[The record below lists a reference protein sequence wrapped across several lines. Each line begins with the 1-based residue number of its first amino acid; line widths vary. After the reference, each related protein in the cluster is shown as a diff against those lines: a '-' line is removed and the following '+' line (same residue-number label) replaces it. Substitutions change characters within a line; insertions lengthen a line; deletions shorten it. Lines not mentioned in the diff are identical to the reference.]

1 LFLTEP
7 QAKSILSEY
16 GFTIPKGQLIQDP
29 EAAEQVAETL
39 SEVAMKVL
47 IPAWGRGKKGG
58 VKHTADPQEAR
69 EIVRQYLASDF
80 DGHSVQGVL
89 MEEFISLEKEYYL
102 SITNS
107 RAAKGPV
114 AIVSSTGGVDV
125 EELVQEYAQSVVQE
139 GFSIR
144 EGLPTY
150 KARDMARR
158 AGVDRSHLGKM
169 GQLMS
174 RLAKVY
180 QDYDAELVEINPLG
194 VASDGRLIALDC
206 KMLVDDNSLY
216 RHKNLTGMSDDGLNE
231 RQLFAKERGFG
242 YVEFNYLGE
251 IACAAT
257 GAGLGL
263 TAMDLINDTCPG
275 SLAFFLDVGGR
286 FVGST
291 GDVIKLAQMFPNI
304 KAILVN
310 RYGGFGRGQVIAE
323 SMIDG
328 LLEAKP
334 EVPVML
340 SLSGSGEKAA
350 IEYFKEMEHK
360 VLEAGITFEWTSHV
374 ATGTETGCSRRGD
387 VDVIE
392 YPVKRVVEWA
402 GYEYKRRPPD
412 WLPQRYEWEN
422 VTRNLV
428 TEAMK
433 KRPEKE
439 YRELSKGDR
448 VAECQS

>member
-1 LFLTEP
+1 MFLTEA
-7 QAKSILSEY
+7 QAKSILSKY
-16 GFTIPKGQLIQDP
+16 GFTIPEGQVIRDP
-29 EAAEQVAETL
+29 ETAEQVANKLGNVTL
-39 SEVAMKVL
+39 KVL

-58 VKHTADPQEAR
+58 VKHTADPQQAR
-69 EIVRQYLASDF
+69 EIAQQFLAGEF
-80 DGHSVQGVL
+80 DGYSVQDVL
-89 MEEFISLEKEYYL
+89 VEEFITLEREYYL

-107 RAAKGPV
+107 RSTRGPV
-114 AIVSSTGGVDV
+114 AIISSKGGVDV
-125 EELVQEYAQSVVQE
+125 EELVQDYSQSVVQE
-139 GFSIR
+139 SFAIR
-144 EGLPTY
+144 RGLPSY

-158 AGVDRSHLGKM
+158 AGVERSQLRNV
-169 GQLMS
+169 GQLLS
-174 RLAKVY
+174 QLAKLY

-194 VASDGRLIALDC
+194 VSKDGKLVALDC
-206 KMLVDDNSLY
+206 KMIIDDNSLY
-216 RHKNLTGMSDDGLNE
+216 RHRDLASTSAEVLNE

-242 YVEFNYLGE
+242 YVEFNYFGE

-263 TAMDLINDTCPG
+263 TAMDLINDIYPG
-275 SLAFFLDVGGR
+275 IVAFFLDVGGR

-291 GDVIKLAQMFPNI
+291 GDVIKLSQMFPNI

-323 SMIDG
+323 SMIQG

-334 EVPVML
+334 KVPVML

-350 IEYFKEMEHK
+350 IEYFKEMEAK

-374 ATGTETGCSRRGD
+374 ATGTETSCSRRGD

-392 YPVKRVVEWA
+392 YPVRRVVEWA
-402 GYEYKRRPPD
+402 GHEYKRCPPD
-412 WLPQRYEWEN
+412 WLPHRPDWEQT
-422 VTRNLV
+422 TRNLV

-439 YRELSKGDR
+439 YRELSKDGIG
-448 VAECQS
+448 